1 MNIFEYYLSEIHNL
15 VVNHKDDLKLNN
27 LDNIKNINLEVPP
40 QQFNFDLSCN
50 ISLVLAKANNLNS
63 KALAAQ
69 LKDLFKKT
77 QVFRAPRSSQCPR
90 REGRGL
96 PLPRGARAQAL
107 LGGAARAGAA
117 ERCHLRSGLPCIRGG
132 CGLDS

>member
-50 ISLVLAKANNLNS
+50 ISLVLAKSNKLNS
-63 KALAAQ
+63 KDLAIVLKNLLVNKIKNFENIEIAGPGFLNIKLSKIALINNINSI
-69 LKDLFKKT
+69 LNNKNKY
-77 QVFRAPRSSQCPR
+77 RSRKSS
-90 REGRGL
+90 ET
-96 PLPRGARAQAL
+96 
-107 LGGAARAGAA
+107 
-117 ERCHLRSGLPCIRGG
+117 
-132 CGLDS
+132 